1 MGKLQLMILFFLI
14 TSLFLH
20 VKNFKKDRSY
30 IKSLFAGKEGSEKR
44 IRYLDY
50 IRLLATLLVILV
62 HCVDSSTAEM
72 EREGSGYLAIQSV
85 ISILLVCNNLFI
97 MNSGALILNRTEG
110 SLLQFYYKRFTQ
122 VAIPFVCYYFIYI
135 LLSTRYFNSGL
146 FSGLMMALKDMAAGP
161 IDWAPHLWVI
171 YVILSLYL
179 LAPFFSILLKNLPD
193 GLLHGLAAIILLMGC
208 VSLYLPVFGLP
219 IDLSLMISPWL
230 GVFLLGYYFA
240 HPASLPKR
248 HQFYVL
254 GAVSLAGTVL
264 VTFIR
269 SDYEAILQADGAPM
283 MTLLGGS
290 IFLLLRSLEN
300 KLPSPG
306 RIMKFLIRYSYS
318 ILMVHWAVLYV
329 VRDLIG
335 ITDNIPLAFF
345 LVLSLSAVSAFVY
358 DQTVVFLV
366 QRLFKRN

>member
-20 VKNFKKDRSY
+20 VKNYKKDKSY

-62 HCVDSSTAEM
+62 HCVDALTTEM
-72 EREGSGYLAIQSV
+72 EREGIGYLAIQAV
-85 ISILLVCNNLFI
+85 ISLLLVCNTLFI

-135 LLSTRYFNSGL
+135 LLSTRYTNSGL
-146 FSGLMMALKDMAAGP
+146 LSGLMMAGKDMAAGP

-193 GLLHGLAAIILLMGC
+193 AMLHGLAAIILLMGC
-208 VSLYLPVFGLP
+208 VSLYLPIFGLP

-240 HPASLPKR
+240 HPASWQKR
-248 HQFYVL
+248 QRFYVL

-269 SDYEAILQADGAPM
+269 SDYTAILQADGAPM

-306 RIMKFLIRYSYS
+306 QIMKFLIRYSYS